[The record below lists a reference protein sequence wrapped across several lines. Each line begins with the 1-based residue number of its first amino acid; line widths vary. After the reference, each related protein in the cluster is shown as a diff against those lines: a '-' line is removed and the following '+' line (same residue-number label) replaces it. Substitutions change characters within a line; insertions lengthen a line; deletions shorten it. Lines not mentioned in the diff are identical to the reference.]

1 MAINYNLNT
10 VTTTPYLVDKD
21 TDEVVFV
28 NVPTISSVVLPTIV
42 AGKNTAFFIKD
53 YSGNATVNPIFITA
67 SGGATI
73 NGVSFAILNVNYS
86 HVQVIWDGSNWQTLT
101 N

>member
-1 MAINYNLNT
+1 MAINYNLT
-10 VTTTPYLVDKD
+10 VVTTTPYNVLD

-28 NVPTISSVVLPTIV
+28 NVPSHSSVVLPNITP
-42 AGKNTAFFIKD
+42 GKFTGFYIKD
-53 YSGNATVNPIFITA
+53 SSGNASLNPIIITA
-67 SGGATI
+67 TGGALI

-86 HVQVIWDGSNWQTLT
+86 QIQLVWDGVDWQTLS

>member
-1 MAINYNLNT
+1 MTINYNLNV
-10 VTTTPYLVDKD
+10 VTTTPYNVLD

-28 NVPTISSVVLPTIV
+28 DVAGPASVVLPAIV
-42 AGKNTAFFIKD
+42 VGKNTGYYIKD
-53 YSGNATVNPIFITA
+53 YSGNASQNPITITA
-67 SGGATI
+67 TGGATI

-86 HVQVIWDGSNWQTLT
+86 HIQVIWDGSNWQTLT

>member
-1 MAINYNLNT
+1 MTINYNLKV
-10 VTTTPYLVDKD
+10 VTTTPYSVKL

-28 NVPTISSVVLPTIV
+28 NVPSTSSIVLPAI
-42 AGKNTAFFIKD
+42 AGSKNTGFYIKD
-53 YSGNATVNPIFITA
+53 SSGNAKVNPIFITA
-67 SGGATI
+67 TGGATI

-86 HVQVIWDGSNWQTLT
+86 HIQVIWDGSNWQTLT

>member
-1 MAINYNLNT
+1 MTINYNLNV
-10 VTTTPYLVDKD
+10 VTTTPYAVQV

-28 NVPTISSVVLPTIV
+28 NVPTTASVVLPTV
-42 AGKNTAFFIKD
+42 AGGKNTGFYIKD
-53 YSGNATVNPIFITA
+53 YSGNASVNPIFITA

-86 HVQVIWDGSNWQTLT
+86 HIQLIWDGSNWQTLT

>member
-1 MAINYNLNT
+1 MTINYILNI
-10 VTTTPYLVDKD
+10 VTTTPYAVKD

-28 NVPTISSVVLPTIV
+28 NVAGPASVVLPV
-42 AGKNTAFFIKD
+42 VAAGKNTAFYIKD
-53 YSGNATVNPIFITA
+53 FSGNAATNPITITA
-67 SGGATI
+67 TGGATI

-86 HVQVIWDGSNWQTLT
+86 QIQVVWDGSNWQTIS

>member
-1 MAINYNLNT
+1 MTINYNLNV
-10 VTTTPYLVDKD
+10 VTTTPYAVQN

-28 NVPTISSVVLPTIV
+28 NVPTASSVVLPTIAV
-42 AGKNTAFFIKD
+42 GKNTGFYIKD
-53 YSGNATVNPIFITA
+53 YSGNASINPIFITA

-86 HVQVIWDGSNWQTLT
+86 HIQVIWDGSNWQTLT

>member
-1 MAINYNLNT
+1 MAINYNINI
-10 VTTTPYLVDKD
+10 VTTTPYSLLS

-28 NVPTISSVVLPTIV
+28 NVPSTSSIILPTIA

-53 YSGNATVNPIFITA
+53 FSGDAVTNPIFISAT
-67 SGGATI
+67 GGATI
-73 NGVSFAILNVNYS
+73 NGVSFAILTGNYS
-86 HVQVIWDGSNWQTLT
+86 HIQVIWDGANWQTIT

>member
-1 MAINYNLNT
+1 MTINYNLNI
-10 VTTTPYLVDKD
+10 VTTTPYTIKD

-28 NVPTISSVVLPTIV
+28 NVPTTSSVVLPIIV
-42 AGKNTAFFIKD
+42 AGKNTAFYIKD
-53 YSGNATVNPIFITA
+53 YSGNASVNPIIITA
-67 SGGATI
+67 TGGATI

-86 HVQVIWDGSNWQTLT
+86 QVQLIWDGSNWQTIT

>member
-1 MAINYNLNT
+1 MAINYNLKV
-10 VTTTPYLVDKD
+10 VTTTPYTIQP

-28 NVPTISSVVLPTIV
+28 NVPTTASVVLPTI
-42 AGKNTAFFIKD
+42 AGGKNTAFYIKD

-67 SGGATI
+67 TGSETI

-86 HVQVIWDGSNWQTLT
+86 HIQLIWDGSNWQTLT

>member
-1 MAINYNLNT
+1 MTINYNLNV
-10 VTTTPYLVDKD
+10 VTTTPYSVKD
-21 TDEVVFV
+21 TDEVIGV
-28 NVPTISSVVLPTIV
+28 NVPTTSSVVLPTV
-42 AGKNTAFFIKD
+42 AIGKNTSFYIKD
-53 YSGNATVNPIFITA
+53 SSGNAGVNPIFITA

-86 HVQVIWDGSNWQTLT
+86 HIQLMWNGSNWQTLT

>member
-1 MAINYNLNT
+1 MTINYNLRV
-10 VTTTPYLVDKD
+10 VTTTPYAVKP

-28 NVPTISSVVLPTIV
+28 NVPTTASVVLPTI
-42 AGKNTAFFIKD
+42 AIGKNTGYYIKD
-53 YSGNATVNPIFITA
+53 YSGNASVNPIVITA

-73 NGVSFAILNVNYS
+73 NGVSFAILNVDYS
-86 HVQVIWDGSNWQTLT
+86 HIQVIWDGANWQTLT

>member
-1 MAINYNLNT
+1 MAINYFLNV
-10 VTTTPYLVDKD
+10 VTTSPYAIKE

-28 NVPTISSVVLPTIV
+28 NVPATASVVLPAV
-42 AGKNTAFFIKD
+42 EVGKNTGYYIKD
-53 YSGNATVNPIFITA
+53 FSGNASKNPIFITA
-67 SGGATI
+67 TGGATI

-86 HVQVIWDGSNWQTLT
+86 QIQVIWDGANWQTIS